1 MRREIYALGRAHPY
15 TYRIV
20 LSTKAGDIG
29 PDGYRAALGARFE
42 RYFFVEHHNTDYP
55 HAHVIGYTAQRLS
68 RDELRTMRARVLEL
82 EQQRAQGHEQTTERP
97 AGSPR
102 QAGARTRER
111 GLEQS

>member
-20 LSTKAGDIG
+20 LSIKAGDIG
-29 PDGYRAALGARFE
+29 PAGYRAALGGRFE

-55 HAHVIGYTAQRLS
+55 HAHVIGYTARRLS

-82 EQQRAQGHEQTTERP
+82 EQQRAQGQEQTSSDQMDHHARPER
-97 AGSPR
+97 A
-102 QAGARTRER
+102 RER